1 MIVFDDIK
9 LTEKLTIYDKG
20 VSLIPDEN
28 IEYGNYEIK
37 IHEGDVWSPYIDL
50 KDALYQSIDN
60 FIDSMENE
68 KETITG
74 PSQAIRILKILE
86 KADDRLNQ

>member
-1 MIVFDDIK
+1 MI
-9 LTEKLTIYDKG
+9 
-20 VSLIPDEN
+20 
-28 IEYGNYEIK
+28 
-37 IHEGDVWSPYIDL
+37 WSPYIDL

>member
-1 MIVFDDIK
+1 M
-9 LTEKLTIYDKG
+9 YG
-20 VSLIPDEN
+20 HLIL
-28 IEYGNYEIK
+28 ILK
-37 IHEGDVWSPYIDL
+37 II
-50 KDALYQSIDN
+50 YQSIDN